1 LLAPP
6 PDIDLAQLNEALN
19 DRWRVDVASLVYAPL
34 GAGSHH
40 WIATET
46 TGQRWFVT
54 VDDLCA
60 GQFGGDPDAAFAAYA
75 TAYHSAA
82 ALRDAG
88 LEFVLPPVAD
98 LGGALIHRLGPH
110 FSMIVLPFVE
120 GETFGWGGY
129 RNERDRQDI
138 LRHLARL
145 HSVDVPPVL
154 TRREDF
160 AVPKRA
166 ELVEALQRPGD
177 AWTTGPFGE
186 LARQLLLANEDN
198 LRAAFNW
205 YDTLVAAA
213 SASTEPWVVTHG
225 EPHAG
230 NVIRDRQDR
239 LLLFDWD
246 TVAVGPRE
254 RDLWMLVGDDVAD
267 LDAYDAGGGSVGVS
281 GSVVWLYRLW
291 WELADIALY
300 TADLRAAHD
309 RDENT
314 EASWRVLSRGLPI
327 RTELLG

>member
-1 LLAPP
+1 VLAPP
-6 PDIDLAQLNEALN
+6 PDIDLAQLSEALN
-19 DRWRVDVASLVYAPL
+19 DRWRVDVATLDYAPL

-40 WIATET
+40 WIATER
-46 TGQRWFVT
+46 TGRRWFVT
-54 VDDLCA
+54 VDELRA
-60 GQFGGDPDAAFAAYA
+60 GQFSGDPDAAYAAYA
-75 TAYHSAA
+75 IAYRSAT
-82 ALRDAG
+82 ALREAG
-88 LEFVLPPVAD
+88 LEFVLTPVAD
-98 LGGALIHRLGPH
+98 MGGAVIHRLGPH
-110 FSMIVLPFVE
+110 FSMIVLPFVD

-145 HSVDVPPVL
+145 HSVDVPPTL

-160 AVPKRA
+160 SVPKRA
-166 ELVEALQRPGD
+166 ELVEALQRPGE

-186 LARQLLLANEDN
+186 PARQLLLANEDN
-198 LRAAFNW
+198 LRAAFNR

-213 SASTEPWVVTHG
+213 SASTESWVVTHG

-254 RDLWMLVGDDVAD
+254 RDLWMLVGDDLAD
-267 LDAYDAGGGSVGVS
+267 LDAYEAGGGSVGVS

-314 EASWRVLSRGLPI
+314 EASWRILSRGLPI
-327 RTELLG
+327 RAELLG